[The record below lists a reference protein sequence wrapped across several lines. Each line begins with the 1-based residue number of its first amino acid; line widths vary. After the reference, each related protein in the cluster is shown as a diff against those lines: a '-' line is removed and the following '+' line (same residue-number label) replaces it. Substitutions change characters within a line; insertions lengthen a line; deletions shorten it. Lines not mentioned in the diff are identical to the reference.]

1 MESLLLKNIKIDD
14 SWNDFLSNKKNS
26 SILSSIEKNIYNKNI
41 EVTPT
46 KEKVLRFLNF
56 SLNDV
61 KIIILG
67 QDPYPQK
74 GVATGRAFEVGSLK
88 SWKDTYNNISL
99 KNIIR
104 SIYYAYN
111 AEYKKYS
118 SIKEDIENGFEI
130 MPPNKLFS
138 SWEKQGVLLL
148 NTSFTCELGK
158 SNSHAKIWEPFT
170 TELLKYIA
178 EKNKDIIWFLWG
190 NNAINITKNI
200 DITKKLVSMHPMMC
214 YKKQGRENDFLF
226 GEINHFKE
234 TKNIINWTGINS

>member
-1 MESLLLKNIKIDD
+1 MKSLLLENIKIDD
-14 SWNDFLSNKKNS
+14 SWNDFLATKKIVK
-26 SILSSIEKNIYNKNI
+26 ILHCIEKEIYSDIN
-41 EVTPT
+41 EFTPT
-46 KEKVLRFLNF
+46 KEKVLRFFNI

-74 GVATGRAFEVGSLK
+74 GVATGRAFEVGVLK
-88 SWKDTYNNISL
+88 SWNDTFNNISL

-104 SIYYAYN
+104 SIYYAYTG
-111 AEYKKYS
+111 EYQKYNY
-118 SIKEDIENGFEI
+118 IKNEINNGFKI
-130 MPPNKLFS
+130 KQPDKLFS

-170 TELLKYIA
+170 IELLKYIA
-178 EKNKDIIWFLWG
+178 KNNQNIIWFLWG

-200 DITKKLVSMHPMMC
+200 DIKNKLVSMHPMMC

-226 GEINHFKE
+226 GKINHFKE
-234 TKNIINWTGINS
+234 TKNIINWMGV

>member
-1 MESLLLKNIKIDD
+1 MESLLLKNITIDD
-14 SWNDFLSNKKNS
+14 SWNDFLSNKKVY
-26 SILSSIEKNIYNKNI
+26 SILSRIEKKIYSNNK

-46 KEKVLRFLNF
+46 KNKVLRFLNI
-56 SLNDV
+56 SLNEV

-67 QDPYPQK
+67 QDPYSQK
-74 GVATGRAFEVGSLK
+74 SVATGRAFEVGSLK
-88 SWKDTYNNISL
+88 SWKDTFNNISL

-104 SIYYAYN
+104 SIYFANTGKYQ
-111 AEYKKYS
+111 KYS
-118 SIKEDIENGFEI
+118 SIKSEINNGFNI
-130 MPPNKLFS
+130 LPPDKLFS

-190 NNAINITKNI
+190 NNAINITKDI
-200 DITKKLVSMHPMMC
+200 DIKNKLVSMHPMMC
-214 YKKQGRENDFLF
+214 YSKKGRENDFLF
-226 GEINHFKE
+226 GKINHFIE
-234 TKNIINWTGINS
+234 TKNIINWTGV

>member
-1 MESLLLKNIKIDD
+1 MESLLLKNITIDD
-14 SWNDFLSNKKNS
+14 SWNDFLSTKTTT
-26 SILSSIEKNIYNKNI
+26 SILSRIEKDIYKKNI

-46 KEKVLRFLNF
+46 KNKVLRFLNI

-74 GVATGRAFEVGSLK
+74 GVATGRAFEVGVLK
-88 SWKDTYNNISL
+88 SWNDTFKNISL
-99 KNIIR
+99 KNIVR
-104 SIYYAYN
+104 SIYYAYT

-118 SIKEDIENGFEI
+118 SIKEEIDNSFDI

-138 SWEKQGVLLL
+138 SWENQGVLLL

-170 TELLKYIA
+170 AELLKYIS
-178 EKNKDIIWFLWG
+178 EKNKKIIWFLWG

-200 DITKKLVSMHPMMC
+200 KIENKLVSMHPMMC
-214 YKKQGRENDFLF
+214 YSKKGRENDFLF

-234 TKNIINWTGINS
+234 TKNIINWTGV